1 VSLVEQR
8 RRRSVGIFNLHWGA
22 LGGGE
27 KRSLVLAAHLGLSRR
42 VVVFSPS
49 PLERPKLESYFDV
62 QLGDV
67 EFAALGPRAEDESR
81 IRACNVDVLVNNS
94 YGSELF
100 CPVSRGIYMCMF
112 PHDWQGLI
120 PEHARGESR
129 SGLRLFQRS
138 RPAGAAL
145 DTWRVVTAN
154 SRFTR
159 DWILR
164 KWGRRATVVYSPCD
178 AVGPGEVKE
187 KLILHVGRFVADSPR
202 EHPKRQDVLVRAFHD
217 MGWLHDAGWE
227 LHLAGSVQ
235 PDAASADYVAR
246 LAAAAAGYPVHFH
259 FDVPLPSLRDLY
271 RRAAIYW
278 HATGFGYPSEE
289 FPFKQEH
296 FGQTVVEAMS
306 AGAVPVVYD
315 AGGPRETVQQG
326 VTGYRFSD
334 PAGLALQTEQ
344 LARDPELR
352 RRIAGNAVRA
362 SSRFSRAAFVAR
374 VERLVDAV

>member
-1 VSLVEQR
+1 MRGQR
-8 RRRSVGIFNLHWGA
+8 RRRSVGIFNLNWGA

-49 PLERPKLESYFDV
+49 PLERQKLESYFDV
-62 QLGDV
+62 QLGNV
-67 EFAALGPRAEDESR
+67 EFVVLGPRADDESR
-81 IRACNVDVLVNNS
+81 IRACNLDVLVNNS

-100 CPVSRGIYMCMF
+100 CPVARGIYMCMF
-112 PHDWQGLI
+112 PHDWPGVVPGHGKGGSHFGL
-120 PEHARGESR
+120 GSSR
-129 SGLRLFQRS
+129 RS
-138 RPAGAAL
+138 PPTGTAL

-159 DWILR
+159 DWIRR

-178 AVGPGEVKE
+178 SVESGGLKE
-187 KLILHVGRFVADSPR
+187 KLILNVGRFVADSPR
-202 EHPKRQDVLVRAFHD
+202 EHPKRQDVLVRAFRD
-217 MGWLHDAGWE
+217 MTWLHDAGWE

-235 PDAASADYVAR
+235 PDAASADYVAG
-246 LAAAAAGYPVHFH
+246 LVGTAAGFPVHFH
-259 FDVPLPSLRDLY
+259 FDAPFPSLRDLY

-278 HATGFGYPSEE
+278 HATGFGYPAEE

-315 AGGPRETVQQG
+315 AGGPRETVQEG

-334 PAGLALQTEQ
+334 PAGLALQTQ
-344 LARDPELR
+344 RLVRDPELR
-352 RRIAGNAVRA
+352 CRIARA
-362 SSRFSRAAFVAR
+362 ALHATTRFSRAAFVSR